1 MKNEENDIDKKTKKK
16 QGNKE
21 NRKKRKKRKGSS
33 DGDSDNSNK
42 SKNKDKKNQ
51 ETKKEEKPNK
61 MVYNDRFE
69 IQTSMLLGRG
79 SFGEIYITYDTI
91 LRNYCAL
98 KLVESCYL
106 HRNLKKISILNLKL
120 RKWFL
125 KQWLVH

>member
-1 MKNEENDIDKKTKKK
+1 MKNEENELEKKNKKK
-16 QGNKE
+16 NTNKE
-21 NRKKRKKRKGSS
+21 NKKRKKKRRGSS
-33 DGDSDNSNK
+33 DGDSENSNK

-51 ETKKEEKPNK
+51 EIKKEEKPNK

-98 KLVESCYL
+98 KLVYN
-106 HRNLKKISILNLKL
+106 RFYIGISEK
-120 RKWFL
+120 
-125 KQWLVH
+125 